1 MRIQLE
7 WASAPDTNIQHLAT
21 NRFSEYTSMVLIGLH
36 ERPLDQIAA
45 EIRCAREFAGESA
58 AAETHEKKLRLFHYR
73 AEDGGGAGRWMNAQP
88 DPDVQAAIEAD
99 YSANII
105 QAIGRLRT
113 ALRLDEAPIQFLI
126 LCNEPVTGLEIQ
138 ELATINE
145 VVNTKRT
152 YPPKTDESIYK
163 TYMECPEKEGLV
175 LAFTAVDSG
184 EAEADPWLTQDETRE
199 TQDFALEELAEIW
212 GEVEILE

>member
-1 MRIQLE
+1 
-7 WASAPDTNIQHLAT
+7 
-21 NRFSEYTSMVLIGLH
+21 
-36 ERPLDQIAA
+36 
-45 EIRCAREFAGESA
+45 
-58 AAETHEKKLRLFHYR
+58 
-73 AEDGGGAGRWMNAQP
+73 MNAQP
-88 DPDVQAAIEAD
+88 DPDIQTAIESD

-113 ALRLDEAPIQFLI
+113 ALRLDEAPIQVLI

-145 VVNTKRT
+145 VVSTKRT

-163 TYMECPEKEGLV
+163 AYMEYPEKEGLV
-175 LAFTAVDSG
+175 LAFTVVDSG
-184 EAEADPWLTQDETRE
+184 EAEADPWLTQDEIRE
-199 TQDFALEELAEIW
+199 TQDFALEELEEIW

>member
-1 MRIQLE
+1 
-7 WASAPDTNIQHLAT
+7 
-21 NRFSEYTSMVLIGLH
+21 
-36 ERPLDQIAA
+36 
-45 EIRCAREFAGESA
+45 
-58 AAETHEKKLRLFHYR
+58 
-73 AEDGGGAGRWMNAQP
+73 MNAQP

-99 YSANII
+99 YSANIV

-113 ALRLDEAPIQFLI
+113 ALRLDEAPIQVLI

-152 YPPKTDESIYK
+152 YPPKTDQSTYK
-163 TYMECPEKEGLV
+163 AYMECHEKEGLV
-175 LAFTAVDSG
+175 LAFTEVDSG
-184 EAEADPWLTQDETRE
+184 ESEADPWLIQDETRE